1 MDEIA
6 LINFAPLIQLWA
18 GICLLFFYEPLL
30 TKFPLTKLQEEKQTL
45 ITDFLGKYQAYLTNE
60 QLAEG
65 YKMLKS
71 TWDIFYKTI
80 KNLAALGFYY
90 AIIILAYIGIEN
102 HPMYRDYY
110 QALQIL
116 NSCIILYTLL
126 TWICYKTKFFVKY
139 MNALVVIII
148 LMIIFHFYHPINDFF
163 TSKIGTLGCFLS
175 KSETSIF
182 TLFTCIL
189 GLAVTLIHILILSV
203 QIYYTKSKIKKID
216 INAESLNAVL
226 IGSKN
231 MDEIKNGPKTKSLNY
246 LAMNGF
252 PQTAMEYQTKLSN
265 FVRNEIQEEFN
276 SFIFHWY
283 TPSLKMIRSFLSL
296 IKSLI

>member
-1 MDEIA
+1 MGGN
-6 LINFAPLIQLWA
+6 LFA
-18 GICLLFFYEPLL
+18 FFYEPLL

-163 TSKIGTLGCFLS
+163 TSKIGTLGCFSFQNRKLVYS
-175 KSETSIF
+175 HCSHV
-182 TLFTCIL
+182 IL

-231 MDEIKNGPKTKSLNY
+231 MDEIKNGLKTKIFKFN
-246 LAMNGF
+246 LA
-252 PQTAMEYQTKLSN
+252 
-265 FVRNEIQEEFN
+265 NEMVFQQN
-276 SFIFHWY
+276 
-283 TPSLKMIRSFLSL
+283 
-296 IKSLI
+296 